1 MLCADKKHDFLRSF
15 FLIIMFRRIDDFD
28 RWDADDQI
36 LNFGVTSEGL
46 DYIVGAL
53 RYAQSYVR
61 QPFWSSV
68 A

>member
-1 MLCADKKHDFLRSF
+1 
-15 FLIIMFRRIDDFD
+15 MFRRIDDFD

-53 RYAQSYVR
+53 RYAQTYAR
-61 QPFWSSV
+61 QPFWSS
-68 A
+68 AA